1 MSGNRILITTD
12 PIVDEDA
19 LSQAVQQGQI
29 RGAALDVASEEPL
42 PADSPLRGHQNIVV
56 YSHLAGQTAQAR
68 AAAGSKGARELL
80 ASLNGNPEHPVN
92 LS

>member
-12 PIVDEDA
+12 YLKPGDEVDQFLRDQGYEPIYRPM
-19 LSQAVQQGQI
+19 G
-29 RGAALDVASEEPL
+29 GA
-42 PADSPLRGHQNIVV
+42 
-56 YSHLAGQTAQAR
+56 TAQELIEALQDVTG
-68 AAAGSKGARELL
+68 ALIAKAAGSKGARELL